1 MRTSDVASAYA
12 RTLFDLASV
21 ADSVDATDEGMTAA
35 TVAVRGNLDLRE
47 ALTDTS
53 VPAETKRAIL
63 REVFGE
69 TVTPEALAIVTL
81 LVERGHTTAIGD
93 VARLYREITETER
106 GIVVAEVATA
116 VPLDDAL
123 RASLTDKLA
132 ASLGRPVSLRERVDE
147 TILGG
152 IVIKV
157 AGRVL
162 DGSVASQLDGV
173 RRALATAQGGEA

>member
-1 MRTSDVASAYA
+1 MATSDVAEAYA
-12 RTLFDLASV
+12 RALFELATL
-21 ADSVDATDEGMTAA
+21 ADSVDSTDASLGEL
-35 TVAVRGNLDLRE
+35 VRGVRGHLDLRS
-47 ALTDTS
+47 ALVDTS
-53 VPAETKRAIL
+53 VPADAKREVL
-63 REVFGE
+63 REIFGE
-69 TVTPEALAIVTL
+69 NVTPEALAVVTTM
-81 LVERGHTTAIGD
+81 VERGLTD
-93 VARLYREITETER
+93 QLPDLARVFGEIAETER
-106 GIVVAEVATA
+106 GIVVAEVTTA

-162 DGSVASQLDGV
+162 DGSIASQLDGM
-173 RRALATAQGGEA
+173 RRALATAQGGEE

>member
-1 MRTSDVASAYA
+1 MATSDVAEAYA
-12 RTLFDLASV
+12 RALFELATL
-21 ADSVDATDEGMTAA
+21 ADSVDATDASLGEL
-35 TVAVRGNLDLRE
+35 VRGVRGHLDLRS
-47 ALTDTS
+47 ALVDTS
-53 VPAETKRAIL
+53 VPADAKREVL
-63 REVFGE
+63 REIFGE
-69 TVTPEALAIVTL
+69 NVTPEALAVVTTM
-81 LVERGHTTAIGD
+81 VERGLTD
-93 VARLYREITETER
+93 QLPDLARVLGEIAETER
-106 GIVVAEVATA
+106 GIVVAEVTTA

-162 DGSVASQLDGV
+162 DGSIASQLDGM
-173 RRALATAQGGEA
+173 RRALATAQGGEE